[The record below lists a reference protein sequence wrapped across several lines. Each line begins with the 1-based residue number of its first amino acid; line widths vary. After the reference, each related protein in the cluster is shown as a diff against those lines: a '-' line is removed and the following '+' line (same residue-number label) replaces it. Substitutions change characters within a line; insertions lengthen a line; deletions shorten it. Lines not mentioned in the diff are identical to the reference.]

1 MLPNAKTCHPC
12 TRTHKVI
19 SGSENSS
26 ERNSALTKM
35 NPRMRFVTCAIGA
48 GVLALNSSRACAAP
62 PPAPPPAPTTVTP
75 LAHVEE
81 RGTGP
86 ITMILIPGLSCDWR
100 IYDAFMTRNAS
111 KYRMLAV
118 TLPGFGGSTAPPIAA
133 DASPMDGKW
142 LLNAQAA
149 ILKLIQER
157 KLDKPVIVGHSLG
170 GHLAI
175 QLAAGHGEHIKSA
188 ISIDGLPLFPPP
200 PPGQPDTAEARA
212 TMVKQ
217 FGIMMNSM
225 PVESWAD
232 GQKRSVAMLVTDP
245 ARAKV
250 LGEICAE
257 VPKANT
263 VEYMLEMIGSDLRPQ
278 MGKIQ
283 IPLLTI
289 SAVSNDAGPEM
300 AANIRAVVRDE
311 FKGASPSV
319 KLVTFEDSRHFIMD
333 DRPADLDQAIA
344 TFLAGGKVDDVV
356 TKKAAPAQVAP
367 VQVTPAPAT
376 SEAHRE

>member
-1 MLPNAKTCHPC
+1 MLPNATICHPC

-48 GVLALNSSRACAAP
+48 GVLALNSSRACA
-62 PPAPPPAPTTVTP
+62 APPPAPTTVTP

-376 SEAHRE
+376 SEAHRQ